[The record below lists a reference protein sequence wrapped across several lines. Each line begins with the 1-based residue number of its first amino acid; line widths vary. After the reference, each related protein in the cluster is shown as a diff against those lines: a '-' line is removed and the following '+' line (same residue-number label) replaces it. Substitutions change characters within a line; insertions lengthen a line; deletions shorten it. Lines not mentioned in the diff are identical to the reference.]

1 MPDSARLSRDA
12 ATIAVLSL
20 APAIGLGIGRFAYAL
35 VLPDMKESLGWSY
48 ADAGFMNAAN
58 SAGYLLGALVA
69 ARLATTVDG
78 LAAVAAGAFVGV
90 VGLALTAAS
99 GDFVALGA
107 CRFVLGLAA
116 AVAFVAGG
124 ATAARIS
131 QRHGERSSFLLG
143 IFYAGPGLGILVS
156 GSAVPPIMARL
167 GPGSW
172 PEAWIALAVLSLAM
186 MPAFLCTT
194 DERPPA
200 RAPSTSSAHPLRR
213 MIPILLAYCAFG
225 GGYIA
230 YMTFMIAYVRD
241 GGGSPSLQAAFW
253 VTLGAATVLS
263 PWIWSAALKRLRHGF
278 AMAALVTVT
287 TIGATIPLLSSWF
300 PALLL
305 SAVIFGSAMFAV
317 VASTTAFVRRN
328 ADPAH
333 WVRAIG
339 HMTVAFSVGQIAG
352 PIATGAITD
361 RTGHLADG
369 LWVSIGT
376 LALAAALAAIQR
388 DIRAGSSDG

>member
-1 MPDSARLSRDA
+1 MLDRTTSFGRDA

-35 VLPDMKESLGWSY
+35 VLPDMKDSLGWSY

-69 ARLATTVDG
+69 ARLMRVVDG
-78 LAAVAAGAFVGV
+78 FAAVAAGAFVGV

-99 GDFVALGA
+99 GDFLALSA

-116 AVAFVAGG
+116 AITFVAGG
-124 ATAARIS
+124 AAAARIS
-131 QRHGERSSFLLG
+131 QRHGVRSSFLLG
-143 IFYAGPGLGILVS
+143 IFYAGPGVGILLS
-156 GSAVPPIMARL
+156 GSTVPPIMARL

-186 MPAFLCTT
+186 MPAFWRT
-194 DERPPA
+194 RGGPQPAPPA
-200 RAPSTSSAHPLRR
+200 STSTARPLRR
-213 MIPILLAYCAFG
+213 MIPILLGYCAFG

-230 YMTFMIAYVRD
+230 YMTFMIAHVRD
-241 GGGSPSLQAAFW
+241 GGGSPMLQAAFW
-253 VTLGAATVLS
+253 VTLGAATVLC
-263 PWIWSAALKRLRHGF
+263 PWIWSAVLTRLRHGF

-305 SAVIFGSAMFAV
+305 SAAIFGSAMFAV

-328 ADPAH
+328 ADPEH
-333 WVRAIG
+333 WARAIG

-361 RTGHLADG
+361 RTGNLADG

-376 LALAAALAAIQR
+376 LAFAAALAAIQR
-388 DIRAGSSDG
+388 DIRTGA